1 MSSRVTIQDIANALQ
16 LSRNTVSKVLNSPES
31 VPEATRRRVIEMAT
45 AMNYKS
51 IQQITESKQEK
62 PLKILLISLENK
74 LSSSFFT
81 HLYQKLHEQAK
92 QYNMAITIQLIST
105 DDIRTQ
111 HIPDYIHVADGILIT
126 EVLDADYIQMLL
138 RFGKPTVFFD
148 FVVNSEIISGKY
160 DIVMEQN
167 TAVYQL
173 TERLILQGR
182 TRIGF
187 YGNVSHCLGFQE
199 RFYSFR
205 NAMLDHKL
213 PLDNTLFLINDNLQM
228 PSDYDYILSH
238 LRRQNLPQAFV
249 CANDYVAFTLMEALG
264 KMHIRIPEDVA
275 VCGFDNVPDFWLH
288 TPYLTTVDCSKD
300 MLASNMLELLSS
312 RICDPRLDN
321 RVMHIGG
328 KTIIRQS
335 LP

>member
-1 MSSRVTIQDIANALQ
+1 MSSRVTIQDIADALH

-31 VPEATRRRVIEMAT
+31 VPEATRRRVLEMAT

-81 HLYQKLHEQAK
+81 QLYQKLHEQAK

-105 DDIRTQ
+105 DDIRTR
-111 HIPDYIHVADGILIT
+111 HFPDYIHVADGILIM
-126 EVLDADYIQMLL
+126 EVLNVDYIQTLL
-138 RFGKPTVFFD
+138 KLEKPTVFFD
-148 FVVNSEIISGKY
+148 FAVNVENISKNY

-187 YGNVSHCLGFQE
+187 YGDVNHCLGFQE

-213 PLDNTLFLINDNLQM
+213 PLDNNILLTNDTPQTLSD
-228 PSDYDYILSH
+228 SDYVLSL
-238 LRRQNLPQAFV
+238 LRRLKLPQAFV
-249 CANDYVAFTLMEALG
+249 CANDYVAFTLMEALK
-264 KMHIRIPEDVA
+264 KMHIRIPEDIA

-300 MLASNMLELLSS
+300 MLALNMLWLLAS
-312 RICDPRLDN
+312 RIRNPNLDI
-321 RVMHIGG
+321 RVLHVGG
-328 KTIIRQS
+328 KTLIRES
-335 LP
+335 LI